1 VANLFTIR
9 NTKEWIMIERRY
21 AIVLCRN
28 DREQI
33 TLEALAAAAGLHPA
47 LVECFVEFGL
57 LDPIEWVGSQLV
69 FDISAVPRLRII
81 ERLRR
86 DIGVNLAGI
95 AVVLD
100 MLDRLHALQRENARM
115 RSQL

>member
-1 VANLFTIR
+1 MT
-9 NTKEWIMIERRY
+9 ERRY

-33 TLEALAAAAGLHPA
+33 TLEALAGCVGLHPA
-47 LVECFVEFGL
+47 LVERYVEFGL
-57 LDPIEWVGSQLV
+57 LDPIEWVGSQVV
-69 FDISAVPRLRII
+69 FDMSAVPRLRMI

-86 DIGVNLAGI
+86 DIGVNLVGI

-100 MLDRLHALQRENARM
+100 MLDRLSALQGENERM